1 MKTKY
6 LLPIILSTLTIVSC
20 GSSSKE
26 ETKPGG
32 EGEIGNPIQS
42 IDILHNPTKTE
53 YIVGD
58 FFEPDGLIL
67 TATYMDQKTSS
78 ISYDSNKQYFTFSIG
93 LDTPLTLEDTTVT
106 ITYMSMTADISITVV
121 EESEP
126 EEETETYIVDFN
138 SFVFSGS
145 SKELSTSSKAST
157 FEKGVTDFFDKQ
169 TEISGL
175 LTSFSATSYVGIK
188 KIEFDE
194 ETGLEGF
201 NALQISSG
209 STSGN
214 ITFNFS
220 KKLISVK
227 VTAQAYY
234 NAYLDNW
241 SADEPFVSYSNSSDD
256 ITFLINNEEWELPE
270 AKYDEETYQYSMP
283 EKVSREFDINGNSL
297 TIADDEN
304 CGRIFVHQLELT
316 FEK

>member
-138 SFVFSGS
+138 SFVFSV
-145 SKELSTSSKAST
+145 LYA
-157 FEKGVTDFFDKQ
+157 VC
-169 TEISGL
+169 ISARKCYNINFYLCYLWHNSRNLG
-175 LTSFSATSYVGIK
+175 
-188 KIEFDE
+188 KIFC
-194 ETGLEGF
+194 
-201 NALQISSG
+201 Q
-209 STSGN
+209 
-214 ITFNFS
+214 
-220 KKLISVK
+220 
-227 VTAQAYY
+227 
-234 NAYLDNW
+234 
-241 SADEPFVSYSNSSDD
+241 
-256 ITFLINNEEWELPE
+256 
-270 AKYDEETYQYSMP
+270 KY
-283 EKVSREFDINGNSL
+283 
-297 TIADDEN
+297 
-304 CGRIFVHQLELT
+304 
-316 FEK
+316 